1 MKIALSIII
10 TLLFGKEV
18 ISVSSIVIFFRN
30 KKKILITLTQAEARR
45 HTQIRSKQIYIKT
58 LFHSTSR

>member
-18 ISVSSIVIFFRN
+18 ISVCSIVIFFRN
-30 KKKILITLTQAEARR
+30 KRKISNTNP
-45 HTQIRSKQIYIKT
+45 
-58 LFHSTSR
+58 SRIQKAYTK

>member
-18 ISVSSIVIFFRN
+18 ISVCSIVIFFRN
-30 KKKILITLTQAEARR
+30 KNNNINNTNPS
-45 HTQIRSKQIYIKT
+45 RSQKT
-58 LFHSTSR
+58 YTN